1 MLIARFGSFLN
12 GAAHGTLPCHRRRRI
27 LCKVCFDTTT
37 VSVQF
42 LLKTLHVHESH
53 LVDLPRAEDK
63 SMLKLVVLKEDVLR
77 QFEKASWEDFVAGSH
92 ARNFETSLPTLHAS
106 IPCRVPLAL
115 YLTLRLAR
123 QQGAQKA
130 GDQG

>member
-27 LCKVCFDTTT
+27 LCKACFDTTT

-92 ARNFETSLPTLHAS
+92 ARNLNSREMPAE
-106 IPCRVPLAL
+106 RLAL
-115 YLTLRLAR
+115 SESCRAPGAGAR
-123 QQGAQKA
+123 GAWA
-130 GDQG
+130 ERTPAWCR